1 MDKNKLFW
9 QERFKVRAYEA
20 GHDGRL
26 KFQAL
31 FNYLQEAA
39 SNHAAALKLAKTD
52 FDRMGLTWVLSRFHV
67 QVSHYPFWNEPVLV
81 ETWPSRKER
90 LFALRDFEV
99 FDRQKQLIARATSS
113 WMMIDFKERRAVR
126 LPEFLAEFTNEQK
139 GRAIDDSF
147 ESLPELTTAERKKT
161 FQVRLSDLD
170 MNRHVNSTIYIDW
183 ALEAIPEDILSR
195 QVLSELEINYR
206 AEALYGQRVR
216 SQVQLAGRQN
226 GKTMLIHRL
235 QNEANGQE
243 LCRLVTRWVEK

>member
-1 MDKNKLFW
+1 MEQTQLFW
-9 QERFKVRAYEA
+9 QEQFKVRAYEA

-67 QVSHYPFWNEPVLV
+67 QVSHYPFWNEFVLV

-99 FDRQKQLIARATSS
+99 FDRQKRLIARATSS

-139 GRAIDDSF
+139 GRAIDDAF
-147 ESLPELTTAERKKT
+147 ESLPELTTVEREKT

-183 ALEAIPEDILSR
+183 ALEAVPEDILAHR
-195 QVLSELEINYR
+195 VLNELEINYR
-206 AEALYGQRVR
+206 AEALYGQRVQ
-216 SQVQLAGRQN
+216 SQVQFASEEN
-226 GKTMLIHRL
+226 GKTVLIHRL
-235 QNEANGQE
+235 QKEENGQE
-243 LCRLVTRWVEK
+243 LCRLVTRWSEK